1 MIVKLSNSLG
11 DKKMNNFKKLLTA
24 AILTG
29 AVSVAANA
37 AETTEIQAY
46 AHPTLFGSQAQ
57 TYATTKANYVVGGE
71 VAKTANKVG
80 IIGKENVFVDAYA
93 NNLLEV
99 LKTNCGD
106 VNWNPKMPVL
116 RSELAVI
123 LAETF
128 ASDRQTVKKPGYK
141 DITDNYWAKSW
152 IYTALDTN
160 LMIGY
165 PDGNFRPDQPV
176 TKAEV
181 FATIA
186 QIVDVNISNI
196 NNVEFQNQEIQ
207 YIPLWSV
214 NATKEVIGSKL
225 LEQAPDPKKVIE
237 DEYLSKQQVAYLI
250 SGLRNDLAYYKKL
263 ATDPNAP
270 SVVKKY
276 APTVLTMKLN
286 SRVSAKHSNVDELF
300 TAKTTKDVTICGECF
315 PAGSTV
321 TGRVIEVKRPG
332 LHHPG
337 YIKVKFETIK
347 NGKVKADF
355 PTTVSEATAECIKNP
370 NFIARLFGAP
380 FSATGRVVG
389 VVGRSGGTAV
399 NVAAN
404 RLEEVGDDAS
414 DLFVETLCLHPGS
427 GVKSTGN
434 GILAVGK
441 GVYEIAKTAVS
452 GTFGIVNEVTDEL
465 VYLVLPSKSNNAA
478 LNPDEEIVVIF

>member
-1 MIVKLSNSLG
+1 
-11 DKKMNNFKKLLTA
+11 MNNFRKLFTA

-29 AVSVAANA
+29 AVSLAANA
-37 AETTEIQAY
+37 ADTTQVESY

-57 TYATTKANYVVGGE
+57 SYATTKANYIVGGE
-71 VAKTANKVG
+71 TVKGAHQVG
-80 IIGKENVFVDAYA
+80 VIGKDNVFVDSWAKDLL
-93 NNLLEV
+93 NLL
-99 LKTNCGD
+99 KSNCGD

-123 LAETF
+123 LAESF
-128 ASDRQTVKKPGYK
+128 ASDRKTVKKPAYK
-141 DITDNYWAKSW
+141 DIANNYWAKNW

-165 PDGNFRPDQPV
+165 PDGKFRPDQPV

-186 QIVDVNISNI
+186 QIVDVNIKDI
-196 NNVEFQNQEIQ
+196 KGVEFQNQEIQ

-225 LEQAPDPKKVIE
+225 LEQTPDPKKIIE

-250 SGLRNDLAYYKKL
+250 SALRSDLAYYKKL

-270 SVVKKY
+270 DVIRKY

-300 TAKTTKDVTICGECF
+300 TAKTTKEVAIAGECF
-315 PAGSTV
+315 PVGSTV
-321 TGRVIEVKRPG
+321 TGRITEVKRPG
-332 LHHPG
+332 VNHPG
-337 YIKVKFETIK
+337 YVKVKFEKIQ
-347 NGKVKADF
+347 NGKVNVEF
-355 PTTVSEATAECIKNP
+355 PKTVSEATAENMKTP
-370 NFIARLFGAP
+370 NFLARICGAP
-380 FSATGRVVG
+380 FSATGRVAG
-389 VVGRSGGTAV
+389 VVGRSGAQAL

-404 RLEEVGDDAS
+404 RVEELGDDTS
-414 DLFVETLCLHPGS
+414 DLFVESLCVHPGS
-427 GVKSTGN
+427 GVKSAGN

-441 GVYEIAKTAVS
+441 GIYEIGKTAVS
-452 GTFGIVNEVTDEL
+452 GTFGILYEVSDEL
-465 VYLVLPSKSNNAA
+465 VYLIYPKASNNSA
-478 LNPDEEIVVIF
+478 LNPDEELVVIF

>member
-1 MIVKLSNSLG
+1 
-11 DKKMNNFKKLLTA
+11 MNNLKKLLTA
-24 AILTG
+24 AIITG
-29 AVSVAANA
+29 AVSVSANA
-37 AETTEIQAY
+37 AESTQIQSY

-57 TYATTKANYVVGGE
+57 SYATTKANYVVGGE
-71 VAKTANKVG
+71 VAQTANKVG
-80 IIGKENVFVDAYA
+80 IVGKENVFVDAYA
-93 NNLLEV
+93 NSLLDV

-128 ASDRQTVKKPGYK
+128 ASDRKTVKKPAYK
-141 DITDNYWAKSW
+141 DIANNYWAKNW

-165 PDGNFRPDQPV
+165 PDGNFKPDQPV

-186 QIVDVNISNI
+186 QIVDVNIKNI
-196 NNVEFQNQEIQ
+196 KNVEFQNQEIQ

-225 LEQAPDPKKVIE
+225 LEQTPDPKKVIE

-250 SGLRNDLAYYKKL
+250 SALRNDLAYYKKL

-276 APTVLTMKLN
+276 APTVVTMKLN
-286 SRVSAKHSNVDELF
+286 SRVSAKHSNVNELF
-300 TAKTTKDVTICGECF
+300 TAKTTKDVTIAGTCF

-321 TGRVIEVKRPG
+321 TGRVVEVKRPG
-332 LHHPG
+332 LNHPG
-337 YIKVKFETIK
+337 TVKVKFETIK
-347 NGKVKADF
+347 NGKTKVEF
-355 PTTVSEATAECIKNP
+355 PSTVSEATAECMKNP
-370 NFIARLFGAP
+370 NFVARIFGAP
-380 FSATGRVVG
+380 FSATGRVAG
-389 VVGRSGGTAV
+389 VVGRSGATAL

-404 RLEEVGDDAS
+404 RVEEVGDDAS
-414 DLFVETLCLHPGS
+414 DLFVESLCLHPGS
-427 GVKSTGN
+427 GVKSAGN
-434 GILAVGK
+434 GVLAVGK
-441 GVYEIAKTAVS
+441 GIVDIAKTAVS

-465 VYLVLPSKSNNAA
+465 VYLILPSKSNNAA